1 MARRLSVGQRLAQDR
16 QVERRGVE
24 ALFAGAPA
32 PQRQAVAAKRF
43 EKATFYFEAGDLT
56 GLERL
61 WLELMRQGL
70 RCNKS
75 EIMTAFLK
83 LGLEE
88 HTRNPEQSPLLGH
101 LGGKRRRLSG

>member
-1 MARRLSVGQRLAQDR
+1 VGQRLAQDR
-16 QVERRGVE
+16 QVEKRGVE

-32 PQRQAVAAKRF
+32 PQAVAAKRF
-43 EKATFYFEAGDLT
+43 EKATFYFEAGDLNA
-56 GLERL
+56 LEQL

-75 EIMTAFLK
+75 EIMSAFLK
-83 LGLEE
+83 LGLEG
-88 HTRNPEQSPLLGH
+88 HARNPEQSPLLGY